1 MTAPQ
6 QLPLDLGHRPALG
19 REDFVV
25 GPSNAT
31 AVGWIDRWPDWPQ
44 SILAICGP
52 EGAGKSH
59 LCRVW
64 RMASGAI
71 EVTADSLLAADAVQL
86 LGDADAVV
94 LDGCAAALAAQ
105 DEGARRLFHL
115 YNVLKERG
123 GSLLIAERTPPA
135 RWSIALPD
143 LASRLGSIPAV
154 EMAEPDEHFL
164 QALLAKLFAD
174 RQLQIS
180 AKVVDY
186 LLSRMERSF
195 RGAQQVVEALD
206 RAALAKGSRVTV
218 ALARRVLDGSP
229 KDAN

>member
-1 MTAPQ
+1 MTGPQ

-31 AVGWIDRWPDWPQ
+31 AVEWIDRWPDWPL
-44 SILAICGP
+44 SALAICGP

-71 EVTADSLLAADAVQL
+71 DVTAEALLAANTVQV
-86 LGDADAVV
+86 LGDANAVV
-94 LDGCAAALAAQ
+94 LDGCAASLAAEG
-105 DEGARRLFHL
+105 EGARRLFHL
-115 YNVLKERG
+115 YNILRERG
-123 GSLLIAERTPPA
+123 GSLLIADRTPPA
-135 RWSIALPD
+135 RWSIVLPD

-154 EMAEPDEHFL
+154 EMAEPDEQFL

-174 RQLQIS
+174 RQLQIN

-195 RGAQQVVEALD
+195 RGAQQVVEVLD

-218 ALARRVLDGSP
+218 SLARRALDGSP
-229 KDAN
+229 